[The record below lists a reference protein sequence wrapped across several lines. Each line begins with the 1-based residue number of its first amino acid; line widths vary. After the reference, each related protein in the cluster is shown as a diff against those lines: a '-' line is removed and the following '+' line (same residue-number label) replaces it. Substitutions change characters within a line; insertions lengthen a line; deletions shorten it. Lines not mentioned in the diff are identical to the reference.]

1 MRFLNLAHILQL
13 HALVT
18 VKFGGASAVRD
29 IGRLEAVVATQHQE
43 VFGQEL
49 YPTLHEKAAALL
61 RGIIAD
67 HPFIDGN
74 KRTAMLAAMT
84 FLELNGQRITAR
96 KGEIEDFAVTVATDH
111 PPIADIAQWLR
122 CHTEAGA

>member
-1 MRFLNLAHILQL
+1 MRFLTLAHILQL

-18 VKFGGASAVRD
+18 VKFGGTSTVRD

-43 VFGQEL
+43 VFGREL

-67 HPFIDGN
+67 HPFVDGN
-74 KRTAMLAAMT
+74 KRTAMLASMV
-84 FLELNGQRITAR
+84 FLELNGQRIVAR
-96 KGEIEDFAVTVATDH
+96 KGEIEDFAVIVATNR
-111 PPIADIAQWLR
+111 PSVADIAQWLR
-122 CHTEAGA
+122 RHTEVV

>member
-18 VKFGGASAVRD
+18 VKFGGASTIRD

-49 YPTLHEKAAALL
+49 YLTLHEKAAALL

-84 FLELNGQRITAR
+84 FLELNGQRIIAR

-111 PPIADIAQWLR
+111 SPIVDIAQWLR

>member
-1 MRFLNLAHILQL
+1 MRFLTLAHILQL

-18 VKFGGASAVRD
+18 VKFGGASTVRD

-43 VFGQEL
+43 VFGREL

-67 HPFIDGN
+67 HPFVDGN
-74 KRTAMLAAMT
+74 KRTAMLASMV
-84 FLELNGQRITAR
+84 FLELNGQRIVAR
-96 KGEIEDFAVTVATDH
+96 KGEIEDFAVIVATNR
-111 PPIADIAQWLR
+111 PSVADIAQWLR
-122 CHTEAGA
+122 RHTEVV

>member
-1 MRFLNLAHILQL
+1 MRFLTLAHILQL

-18 VKFGGASAVRD
+18 VKFGGVSTVRD
-29 IGRLEAVVATQHQE
+29 IGRLEATVATQHQE

-67 HPFIDGN
+67 HPFVDGN
-74 KRTAMLAAMT
+74 KRTAMLTAMV
-84 FLELNGQRITAR
+84 FLELNSQRLTAH
-96 KGEIEDFAVTVATDH
+96 KGEIEDFAVIVAKDC
-111 PPIADIAQWLR
+111 PSVGEIAQWLR
-122 CHTEAGA
+122 EHMEVV